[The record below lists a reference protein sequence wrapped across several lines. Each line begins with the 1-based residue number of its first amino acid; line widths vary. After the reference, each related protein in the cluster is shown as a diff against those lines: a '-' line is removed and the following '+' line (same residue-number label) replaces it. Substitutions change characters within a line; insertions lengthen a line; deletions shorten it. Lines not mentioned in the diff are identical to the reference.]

1 MRTLVRWF
9 KGSIFSKQSK
19 LRSKEF
25 SVVQHQFSVE
35 EDLPRIY
42 PPIGIL
48 LKRKATKG
56 TIGLEI
62 ECEGN
67 SFKKEGLPAP
77 WTFHVDHSLR
87 GQDNAEYV
95 LAKPIEIDRVP
106 EALDKLWGM
115 FEQHGTVLADSN
127 RTSTHVHLNV
137 QDWYLNRLTSFLTMY
152 FCVEE
157 LLTAWC
163 GEHRIGNLFCLRA
176 KDAPAIVSHLR
187 HFIRTDGRYQIPESF
202 HYAGLNA
209 QALFKFG
216 SLEIRTLRGPTDK
229 QVILDWVSML
239 ERLYT
244 LSAEYDDPRDICG
257 LFSSGGPMNFLSALL
272 GPQEAVLRGG
282 ISYTDEMIR
291 DAMYYGIRLVQDLVY
306 CRDWVAYKPTAIK
319 ADPFGRDPMKALNTL
334 SNMATLNQL
343 QNAQA
348 LAAYAGQEVTWATQP
363 GWNPPEPVFE
373 TDEED
378 EDFEPDFDED
388 EEDIPQ

>member
-1 MRTLVRWF
+1 MA
-9 KGSIFSKQSK
+9 QY
-19 LRSKEF
+19 
-25 SVVQHQFSVE
+25 QFDIE
-35 EDLPRIY
+35 EDLPVIY
-42 PPIGIL
+42 PPVGVL
-48 LKRKATKG
+48 LRRKPTKEA
-56 TIGLEI
+56 IGLEI

-95 LAKPIEIDRVP
+95 LAKPIAFNRVP
-106 EALDKLWGM
+106 EALDILWSM

-127 RTSTHVHLNV
+127 RTSVHVHLNV
-137 QDWYLNRLTSFLTMY
+137 QDWYLNRLTSFLAMY

-163 GEHRIGNLFCLRA
+163 GEHRVGNLFCLRA

-187 HFIRTDGRYQIPESF
+187 HFIRTNGKHQIPESF

-209 QALFKFG
+209 QALFKYG
-216 SLEIRTLRGPTDK
+216 SVEIRTLRGPTNK

-244 LSAEYDDPRDICG
+244 LAAEYDDPRDICG
-257 LFSSGGPMNFLSALL
+257 LFSSGGPLNFLSALL
-272 GPQEAVLRGG
+272 GPQEAVLREG
-282 ISYTDEMIR
+282 ISYTDDMIR

-306 CRDWVAYKPTAIK
+306 CRDWLAYKPTPIK
-319 ADPFGRDPMKALNTL
+319 ADPFGRDPMKVIQNGLTAGLAIDP
-334 SNMATLNQL
+334 SNYQEVLNQL
-343 QNAQA
+343 QAQNVNF
-348 LAAYAGQEVTWATQP
+348 QTISP
-363 GWNPPEPVFE
+363 GWGLTELVSE
-373 TDEED
+373 VDEEEEEDFEPDFD

-388 EEDIPQ
+388 EEIESDSDEPL